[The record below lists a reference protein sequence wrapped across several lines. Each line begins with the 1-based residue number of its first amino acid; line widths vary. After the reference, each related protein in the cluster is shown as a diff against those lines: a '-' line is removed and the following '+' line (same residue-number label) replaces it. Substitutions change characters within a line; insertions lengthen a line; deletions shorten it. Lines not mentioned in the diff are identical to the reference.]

1 MLKVYF
7 GEWGNGRLKRL
18 AYLGYYFLLMVLSV
32 AVIFGAI
39 VAVGATEKIMGGD
52 VLDTQAMLMDH
63 FGIAAMVGFMIF
75 FIAMIVAQVNILAK
89 RIRDMGLPAVWTI
102 LGLIAI
108 SITLNILFPVQSM
121 EVNTTIVKT
130 AEGTAAISTAGTHA
144 NTGSM
149 VVQLFDMVVLLCLLF
164 IPSDAFRKNK

>member
-7 GEWGNGRLKRL
+7 GEWADGRLKRL
-18 AYLGYYFLLMVLSV
+18 AYLGYYFLLMVLFV
-32 AVIFGAI
+32 AIIFGAI

-52 VLDTQAMLMDH
+52 ILATQAMLMDH
-63 FGIAAMVGFMIF
+63 FGLAAMAGFMIF
-75 FIAMIVAQVNILAK
+75 FMAMIVAQVNILAK

-121 EVNTTIVKT
+121 EVNTAIVKT
-130 AEGTAAISTAGTHA
+130 AEGTAISTAGTHA

-149 VVQLFDMVVLLCLLF
+149 VVQLFDMVVFLCLVF
-164 IPSDAFRKNK
+164 IPSDAFRKNR

>member
-18 AYLGYYFLLMVLSV
+18 AYLGYYLLLIVLV
-32 AVIFGAI
+32 AAILFGAI
-39 VAVGATEKIMGGD
+39 FAVGATEKLMGGD
-52 VLDTQAMLMDH
+52 IVAAQAMLMDR
-63 FGIAAMVGFMIF
+63 FGLL
-75 FIAMIVAQVNILAK
+75 AMIGIMILMIAILVAQINILAK

-108 SITLNILFPVQSM
+108 SIVLNILFPVQSM
-121 EVNTTIVKT
+121 EVNTAIVKT
-130 AEGTAAISTAGTHA
+130 AEGTAVSTAGTHA

-149 VVQLFDMVVLLCLLF
+149 VVQLFDMAVFLCLVL
-164 IPSDAFRKNK
+164 IPSDAFRKNR